1 VTPANPRCVATIHAI
16 NCAWAVAAALVVGAA
31 GVHDRAKLGKKI
43 MLYSAGWATFW
54 AGKWCLDYATILLTK
69 DAQTMAAGALV
80 ITGVTGPIFALTGY
94 ILRKYLEEG
103 TESQRIIANTPLNE
117 TKE

>member
-1 VTPANPRCVATIHAI
+1 VSRCDRVVSLLGCFWQIVG
-16 NCAWAVAAALVVGAA
+16 AVVVGAA
-31 GVHDRAKLGKKI
+31 DVHDRAKLGKKL

-94 ILRKYLEEG
+94 VLRQYLNEA
-103 TESQRIIANTPLNE
+103 TASQQIIADQSNAIVKTTE
-117 TKE
+117 

>member
-1 VTPANPRCVATIHAI
+1 MKTYCDATVRGIK
-16 NCAWAVAAALVVGAA
+16 CLWAVVYAVVVGAA
-31 GVHDRAKLGKKI
+31 DIHDKAKLGKKV

-94 ILRKYLEEG
+94 ILRKYLEEA
-103 TESQRIIANTPLNE
+103 TASQQIIATTPLNATQE
-117 TKE
+117 